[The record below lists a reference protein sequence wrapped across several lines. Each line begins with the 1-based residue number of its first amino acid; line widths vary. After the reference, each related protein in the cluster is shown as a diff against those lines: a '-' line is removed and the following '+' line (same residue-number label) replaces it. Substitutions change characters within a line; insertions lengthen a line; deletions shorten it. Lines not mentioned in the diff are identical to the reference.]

1 MRRAAVQNAGGGFP
15 GNGQNPAA
23 PSLGGGG
30 MQPQGFESG
39 NNQTANAQTPNN
51 IEDQVMNAAKEMALI
66 EQNRIATQDAVDA
79 GLMPPLPPTM
89 LTPPDAR
96 GQGGSPLIVP
106 ANNTQPSSGRR

>member
-1 MRRAAVQNAGGGFP
+1 
-15 GNGQNPAA
+15 
-23 PSLGGGG
+23 
-30 MQPQGFESG
+30 
-39 NNQTANAQTPNN
+39 
-51 IEDQVMNAAKEMALI
+51 MALI